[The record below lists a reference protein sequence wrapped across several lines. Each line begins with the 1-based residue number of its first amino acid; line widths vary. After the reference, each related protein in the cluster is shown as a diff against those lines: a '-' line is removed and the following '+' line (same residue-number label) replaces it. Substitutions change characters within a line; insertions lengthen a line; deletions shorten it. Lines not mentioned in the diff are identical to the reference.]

1 MTGKEQQQQYKEHEG
16 REKVTMRKGEGE
28 RRKKVFTI
36 LSDLWRIIISE
47 EKVMVVVVVYSP
59 CHRHFFVLR
68 HQSTSQLNRVR
79 RRKEKE

>member
-47 EKVMVVVVVYSP
+47 EKVVVVVVY
-59 CHRHFFVLR
+59 
-68 HQSTSQLNRVR
+68 T
-79 RRKEKE
+79 